1 MSVDAQAE
9 VVIARPRAEV
19 AALMFDAKQDK
30 LWLTDVKEV
39 YLLTPGTL
47 KKDSRI
53 QRIGLLLNRHY
64 DANILITRDE
74 PEKMLEM
81 AYNEPFEFKLR
92 YDLSDMED
100 GGTKVKLR
108 VQSAGETPY
117 NMPASALTKA
127 IQEKLANELKRLKNH
142 LENNS

>member
-9 VVIARPRAEV
+9 VVIARPRKNV
-19 AALMFDAKQDK
+19 AAIMFDGKQDK

-39 YLLTPGTL
+39 YVLTPGTL

-53 QRIGLLLNRHY
+53 QRIGLLLNKHY

-81 AYNEPFEFKLR
+81 AYNEPFDYKLR
-92 YDLSDMED
+92 YDLSDTED
-100 GGTKVKLR
+100 GGTKVKMR
-108 VQSAGETPY
+108 IQSAGETPY
-117 NMPASALTKA
+117 NMPAVALTKA
-127 IQEKLANELKRLKNH
+127 IKEKLEAELKRLKNH
-142 LENNS
+142 LENNT

>member
-9 VVIARPRAEV
+9 VVIARPRKDV
-19 AALMFDAKQDK
+19 AAIMFDAKQDK
-30 LWLTDVKEV
+30 LWLTEVKEV
-39 YLLTPGTL
+39 YLLTAGTL

-53 QRIGLLLNRHY
+53 QRIGTLLSKYY
-64 DANILITRDE
+64 DANILVTRDE

-81 AYNEPFEFKLR
+81 AYNEPFHFKLR
-92 YDLSDMED
+92 YDLADTED
-100 GGTKVKLR
+100 GGTRVKMRL
-108 VQSAGETPY
+108 QSAGETPY
-117 NMPASALTKA
+117 NMPASQLTKA